1 MMAGEAWQSP
11 TAELRAAL
19 DGLGVAWED
28 LSEHCDRDGYSYRN
42 ERTRF
47 RSSDGRTVSCVF
59 GWWRL
64 YGHTHP
70 LTYGGEEGLLE
81 VAVIGDDGLVVG
93 DPEPMSV
100 AEAVE
105 AYLEGR

>member
-1 MMAGEAWQSP
+1 MMVGGWQSP
-11 TAELRAAL
+11 TAELRAEL
-19 DGLGVAWED
+19 DRRGVEWED
-28 LSEHCDRDGYSYRN
+28 LSESSDREGYSYRN

-47 RSSDGRTVSCVF
+47 KSSDGRTISCVF

-64 YGHTHP
+64 YGHTHQ
-70 LTYGGEEGLLE
+70 LTYGGEAGLLE

-100 AEAVE
+100 EEVVE
-105 AYLEGR
+105 TYLEGR